1 MSTVL
6 IPTDGSP
13 AAEQAIGHAVTIAG
27 QLDGTV
33 HGLYAVHLTPN
44 ADYDLDIESPTVQ
57 EAAKERGN
65 AALNTIE
72 RHCEAAGVN
81 FEGHLREGA
90 PAETIT
96 TVAAEIDPDVI
107 AIGTHGGGRL
117 TRPLLGSTTVEV
129 LRQAIHPVL
138 AVPDESTVP
147 TGGYDTLLVATDA
160 SDGAR
165 DAEQTAFEW
174 GDAFDASIEGLYVVE
189 LGLSDTEAIEEA
201 LEADGEQA
209 VEELHKRAQEVGV
222 DAGTAVETGVP
233 HDVISDHADEQDAD
247 LIVLGA
253 RGRGTLERTVLGSVS
268 ERTVRTADR
277 PVLVV

>member
-27 QLDGTV
+27 HLDGTV

-44 ADYDLDIESPTVQ
+44 ADYDLGVESPTVQ
-57 EAAKERGN
+57 EAEKERGK

-81 FEGHLREGA
+81 FEGHLRDGA

-107 AIGTHGGGRL
+107 AMGIHGGGRL
-117 TRPLLGSTTVEV
+117 ARPLLGSTTVEV
-129 LRQAIHPVL
+129 LRQATHPVL

-174 GDAFDASIEGLYVVE
+174 ADAFDGSIEGLYVVE

-209 VEELHKRAQEVGV
+209 VDELHKRAQEVGV

-253 RGRGTLERTVLGSVS
+253 RGRGTLERTFLGSVS